1 LRKRHLQTGNTVL
14 HLSASL
20 GRLDVLSFC
29 KPHFGIDVGRSSGNS
44 RESLSINAINS
55 CHKTALQLAAEK
67 GICNTSFRKLSTCN
81 NWVII
86 NSFKPITKTA
96 WVCARL
102 CKLQKRVH
110 STRSRK

>member
-44 RESLSINAINS
+44 RRSQSINAINS
-55 CHKTALQLAAEK
+55 CHKTTLQLATEK
-67 GICNTSFRKLSTCN
+67 GTDNISFRKQTLGISYIP
-81 NWVII
+81 VII
-86 NSFKPITKTA
+86 
-96 WVCARL
+96 
-102 CKLQKRVH
+102 
-110 STRSRK
+110 RS